1 MIQIKYKYKYKFYG
15 NFLRVPFPLLHWFGV
30 GNSSW
35 PPWQGGLAPL
45 AFKRQ
50 AFPWRDAG
58 PRLLRRRSEGKGE
71 AGNSGGKSR
80 NFAEV
85 KMMYETVHHHDDDDD
100 DGGGGGGGH
109 YQNHGLDFHYCIIM
123 IITISMSWII
133 MASATVI
140 DRYLNF
146 EIPST
151 SDFFTRMWTGVLRC
165 SCSCRCF
172 RRCRGARG
180 LQRDCGSRFWMEPGR
195 CISSD
200 GEQFVNVR
208 TQWLIEICRVCIVIL
223 QYCIGFAWVYMVY
236 KYTWYRYIDVTRR
249 YPTYLNTVST
259 YSDASAPCQA
269 WCLWRWPWKQ
279 RGNIWDQKHN
289 CEMCRWCG
297 PLWFPR
303 QGLNGLNRCSGCMVC
318 LCLVLARWDSSQKM
332 STNGVHE
339 LFFCNVSC
347 HLHFCIT
354 FANCRVFAANCLQD
368 GDSDA
373 KQMTMRL
380 AIIGGSFILGTKQ
393 MEMNSTRKCHK
404 HILQFMGQTWIGQML
419 LEYSRC
425 PDNCWDEC
433 DITVMS
439 MSL

>member
-1 MIQIKYKYKYKFYG
+1 
-15 NFLRVPFPLLHWFGV
+15 
-30 GNSSW
+30 
-35 PPWQGGLAPL
+35 
-45 AFKRQ
+45 
-50 AFPWRDAG
+50 
-58 PRLLRRRSEGKGE
+58 
-71 AGNSGGKSR
+71 
-80 NFAEV
+80 
-85 KMMYETVHHHDDDDD
+85 
-100 DGGGGGGGH
+100 
-109 YQNHGLDFHYCIIM
+109 
-123 IITISMSWII
+123 
-133 MASATVI
+133 MASATVF

-151 SDFFTRMWTGVLRC
+151 SDFFTRMWTGVLWC

-172 RRCRGARG
+172 RSCRRARG
-180 LQRDCGSRFWMEPGR
+180 LQRDCRSRFWMEPGR

-200 GEQFVNVR
+200 GQQFVNVR
-208 TQWLIEICRVCIVIL
+208 TQWLIEICRVWIVIL
-223 QYCIGFAWVYMVY
+223 QYWKGFAWVYTVY
-236 KYTWYRYIDVTRR
+236 STSIHDTDISMSQMLHVDIHL
-249 YPTYLNTVST
+249 PLNTVST
-259 YSDASAPCQA
+259 DSDASALCQA

-303 QGLNGLNRCSGCMVC
+303 QGLNGLNRCSVVWCAF
-318 LCLVLARWDSSQKM
+318 VLFWPGEIHSLRKM
-332 STNGVHE
+332 SINGWHE
-339 LFFCNVSC
+339 FLFCNVSC